1 MVAERSVILR
11 RFMATW
17 IRYIRSENVD
27 MSNDKQCEKHCR
39 FKFKVF
45 KKKIIFLSIYQ
56 INYTVPKKKMKIF
69 FWWVIFYLKWRNI
82 NIINIWR

>member
-17 IRYIRSENVD
+17 IRNIRSDNVD

-45 KKKIIFLSIYQ
+45 KKKIIFLSIDQ
-56 INYTVPKKKMKIF
+56 KLDGP
-69 FWWVIFYLKWRNI
+69 
-82 NIINIWR
+82 

>member
-1 MVAERSVILR
+1 
-11 RFMATW
+11 
-17 IRYIRSENVD
+17 

-69 FWWVIFYLKWRNI
+69 F
-82 NIINIWR
+82 